1 MSDTPRNEAGV
12 ARRPHRTYSLE
23 FKRQVVQEALEPGT
37 SVAAVARKHGL
48 NDNLLFAWRLLYQ
61 QGKLGVP
68 APQQPLTE
76 LLPVS
81 VTDISP
87 PRAVS
92 QPVAQEMAV
101 QEAPSARCDVEI
113 EVGKRCV
120 RIRGLSMER
129 AERFL
134 RECLQ

>member
-12 ARRPHRTYSLE
+12 GRRPHRTYSLE

-37 SVAAVARKHGL
+37 SVAAVARQHGL

-68 APQQPLTE
+68 APQALAE

-81 VTDISP
+81 VSDVSP
-87 PRAVS
+87 PPVS
-92 QPVAQEMAV
+92 QPVVQEMAV

-113 EVGKRCV
+113 EVGSR
-120 RIRGLSMER
+120 
-129 AERFL
+129 
-134 RECLQ
+134 

>member
-12 ARRPHRTYSLE
+12 ARRPHRTYALE
-23 FKRQVVQEALEPGT
+23 FKRQVVREALEPGT

-48 NDNLLFAWRLLYQ
+48 NDNLLFAWRQLYQ

-68 APQQPLTE
+68 APQTLTE

-81 VTDISP
+81 VVDESV
-87 PRAVS
+87 PRPVS
-92 QPVAQEMAV
+92 QPIVPEMAV
-101 QEAPSARCDVEI
+101 QEASSARCDVEI

-134 RECLQ
+134 RDCLQ

>member
-1 MSDTPRNEAGV
+1 MSDTPRNETGV

-23 FKRQVVQEALEPGT
+23 FKRQVVQEALEAGT

-68 APQQPLTE
+68 APQALTE
-76 LLPVS
+76 LLLVA
-81 VTDISP
+81 VTDVSLP
-87 PRAVS
+87 PSVS
-92 QPVAQEMAV
+92 QPVAQEMEG
-101 QEAPSARCDVEI
+101 QESLVARCDVEI
-113 EVGKRCV
+113 EIGKRCV

-134 RECLQ
+134 RDCLQ